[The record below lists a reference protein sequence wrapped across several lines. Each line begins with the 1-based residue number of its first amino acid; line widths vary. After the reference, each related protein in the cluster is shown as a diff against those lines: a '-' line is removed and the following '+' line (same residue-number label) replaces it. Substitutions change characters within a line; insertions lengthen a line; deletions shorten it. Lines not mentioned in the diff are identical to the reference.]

1 MKKIKIM
8 DNNYI
13 ELLKKNNILEND
25 VIHQIF
31 HKNRFFIILDYI
43 KSNCHNN
50 VYCYLN
56 DGYLLWQ
63 MEKIDKISNDDIIN
77 FIKLENDKSL
87 RAMTG
92 LGEYFIIDIN
102 TGKILDT
109 GRGKGMRL
117 W

>member
-1 MKKIKIM
+1 MKKSKIM
-8 DNNYI
+8 DTNYI

-63 MEKIDKISNDDIIN
+63 MEKID
-77 FIKLENDKSL
+77 
-87 RAMTG
+87 
-92 LGEYFIIDIN
+92 
-102 TGKILDT
+102 
-109 GRGKGMRL
+109 
-117 W
+117 